1 MIGMKQVGVVLIVV
15 SCLAWLTI
23 AGVPL
28 LPLTLAQK
36 AAIVPGLLILGELLF
51 WVGAL
56 LVGKEVAERYR
67 HWLNP
72 RFLWH
77 RAKRL
82 FRR

>member
-1 MIGMKQVGVVLIVV
+1 MKQLGVVLIVV
-15 SCLAWLTI
+15 SCLVWLAI
-23 AGVPL
+23 AAVPL

-51 WVGAL
+51 WGGAL

-72 RFLWH
+72 RYLWQ
-77 RAKRL
+77 RCKQA
-82 FRR
+82 FRK

>member
-1 MIGMKQVGVVLIVV
+1 MKQLGVVLIIV
-15 SCLAWLTI
+15 SCLVWLAI
-23 AGVPL
+23 VAVPL

-36 AAIVPGLLILGELLF
+36 AAIVPGLLILGELFF

-72 RFLWH
+72 RYLW
-77 RAKRL
+77 RKCNQA
-82 FRR
+82 FRK

>member
-1 MIGMKQVGVVLIVV
+1 MKQLGVALLVI
-15 SCLAWLTI
+15 SCLVWLAI
-23 AGVPL
+23 VGIPF

-36 AAIVPGLLILGELLF
+36 AAIVPGLLILGELFF

-56 LVGKEVAERYR
+56 LVGREVAERYR

-72 RFLWH
+72 RFLGQ
-77 RAKRL
+77 RVKRL